1 MSKLLK
7 KDSLHYVEEDETVAP
22 PTYQENGP
30 PEVIT
35 GDMARQGPLGKP
47 VLWVVI
53 GGLVLVGAAF
63 LAVWIF
69 MAAAHPH

>member
-7 KDSLHYVEEDETVAP
+7 KDSLHYVEEQETVAP
-22 PTYQENGP
+22 PVYKQNGP

-47 VLWVVI
+47 ALWVLI
-53 GGLVLVGAAF
+53 GGLVLVGVAFVAA
-63 LAVWIF
+63 WII
-69 MAAAHPH
+69 MAAMHAH